1 VPMSRSLGRGC
12 DSFAGTSGPI
22 RAAEFGY
29 RPWVWSGGCCYG
41 WGAIR
46 RG

>member
-1 VPMSRSLGRGC
+1 VPMPRMLGPGR

-29 RPWVWSGGCCYG
+29 RP
-41 WGAIR
+41 
-46 RG
+46 